1 MLKGKMQLPK
11 VEINKFDDK
20 KVQQLLLEENRF
32 VMNLFA
38 ISALPERR
46 DLDAEAENDE
56 NPAEIPS
63 LSVKKTRAQSL
74 QELESR
80 LKAIVSKKK
89 LSYKDKLAKKG
100 LKKRMKKKNRQ
111 DVRNAQSKLERNA
124 KLALKQENAEN
135 AEVKETK
142 PVFNTDN
149 NIVFSKIDFADIGK
163 KKVKKQEKDPKKLLE
178 KMAEEKTKLV
188 EMEKTGDISKVVQIK
203 EKAAWKNALAKA
215 EGQKVKDDPILL
227 KKSVK
232 KKEQKVRAS
241 KKKWDARIHNVEK
254 AKNERQ
260 SKRTENIEKKKK
272 QKKVKKLKAASKRGK
287 VIPGF

>member
-1 MLKGKMQLPK
+1 MFSVL
-11 VEINKFDDK
+11 F
-20 KVQQLLLEENRF
+20 LL
-32 VMNLFA
+32 
-38 ISALPERR
+38 
-46 DLDAEAENDE
+46 DLDAEAGKDE
-56 NPAEIPS
+56 TPTEQPN

-100 LKKRMKKKNRQ
+100 LKKRMKKKNKQ

-124 KLALKQENAEN
+124 KLALKQENESV
-135 AEVKETK
+135 EVTETK

-149 NIVFSKIDFADIGK
+149 NIVFSKIDFADVGK
-163 KKVKKQEKDPKKLLE
+163 KKVKKQEKDPKKLLD

-188 EMEKTGDISKVVQIK
+188 ELEKTGDISKVVQIK

-215 EGQKVKDDPILL
+215 EGQKVRDDPILL
-227 KKSVK
+227 KKSVN

-260 SKRTENIEKKKK
+260 TKRTENIEKKKK